1 MVKVMSKNIFEEFL
15 DDKFMQGKTRIYFSE
30 NEKLMSNPEQIK
42 ETNIFVETNLSAN
55 GIRDLIV
62 KMLDQY
68 RIPTKRYK
76 RIRRKWC

>member
-1 MVKVMSKNIFEEFL
+1 
-15 DDKFMQGKTRIYFSE
+15 MQGKTRIYFSE

-68 RIPTKRYK
+68 RIPHAAYK
-76 RIRRKWC
+76 IYLSKDLKSSSYRRKQ